1 MQNKIDML
9 TMEVEM
15 LRKDIDVGNK
25 NKDVQSP

>member
-15 LRKDIDVGNK
+15 LRKDIDLGNK
-25 NKDVQSP
+25 NNHQGP